1 MDLQNFVA
9 LPVAVAP
16 VLPAVPVAA
25 VLVLVPVPAA
35 MPVLRQLP
43 GLQERSQPN
52 HHLSYQQ
59 TADKSIWQI
68 RLGTTA

>member
-16 VLPAVPVAA
+16 VLPAAAA

-59 TADKSIWQI
+59 TADKSI
-68 RLGTTA
+68 